1 MARVTATSW
10 FQRLNDG
17 RVEIFLKLGEHL
29 KLRAHGT
36 EAQMNELLD
45 WFEKETNLTVN
56 VSWRE
61 RKITP
66 IPGQMHL
73 LDLTE
78 TQLGPIGEEPSQ

>member
-1 MARVTATSW
+1 MPQVQVTSW

-17 RVEIFLKLGEHL
+17 RVEIFLKVGSDL

-56 VSWRE
+56 VSWRV
-61 RKITP
+61 RKAKP
-66 IPGQMHL
+66 IPGQLDL
-73 LDLTE
+73 LDMTE
-78 TQLGPIGEEPSQ
+78 ARLAPDEEDPE

>member
-1 MARVTATSW
+1 MPRVTATSW

-17 RVEIFLKLGEHL
+17 RVEVFLKLGDEL

-56 VSWRE
+56 VSWRQ
-61 RKITP
+61 RKAEP
-66 IPGQMHL
+66 IPGQLDL

-78 TQLGPIGEEPSQ
+78 AQLAPIGEEPS